1 MGVGKFTGNF
11 REFSEK
17 FPGIFREI
25 SRNVLG
31 IRKRENRIAGR
42 ENKISMYGLQEK
54 NSTIIPD
61 SLVEY
66 LRNVNFYRNMCFFN
80 SPLHIYVSRPG
91 GILKSV

>member
-1 MGVGKFTGNF
+1 MMGGGRKVSGKFPRN
-11 REFSEK
+11 
-17 FPGIFREI
+17 FREI
-25 SRNVLG
+25 SRNYLG

-66 LRNVNFYRNMCFFN
+66 LRNVNFNQNMRFLIPPFE
-80 SPLHIYVSRPG
+80 Y
-91 GILKSV
+91 K